1 MFESFQRFFEF
12 YLLSN
17 CITWG
22 YWSLVMHEITLDFIG
37 SINAFL
43 LHRYFLR
50 SMFLVT
56 TLLNG
61 WRPQMDTASANI
73 TVRRMSSLLLILSTF
88 FDDNGGAGSTH
99 KIHSSCN
106 CVLLK
111 DCWIWLLVL
120 VAEDSVE
127 DCPWGSCLPSELPA
141 SVSKTPKR
149 ILPISLFGCRYG
161 SDELGVPT

>member
-1 MFESFQRFFEF
+1 
-12 YLLSN
+12 
-17 CITWG
+17 
-22 YWSLVMHEITLDFIG
+22 MHEITLDFIG

-111 DCWIWLLVL
+111 D
-120 VAEDSVE
+120 
-127 DCPWGSCLPSELPA
+127 
-141 SVSKTPKR
+141 R
-149 ILPISLFGCRYG
+149 
-161 SDELGVPT
+161 